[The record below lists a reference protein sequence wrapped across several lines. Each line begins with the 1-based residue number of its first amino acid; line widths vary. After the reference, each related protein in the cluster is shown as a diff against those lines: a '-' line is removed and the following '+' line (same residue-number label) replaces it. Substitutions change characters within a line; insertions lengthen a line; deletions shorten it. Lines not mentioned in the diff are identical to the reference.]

1 MEALDGCLL
10 RKTSAL
16 DNAKCEAAAKAHTR
30 KAKAIFDYWATSV
43 ELSGGSES
51 TKNRNE

>member
-10 RKTSAL
+10 RSSSAL
-16 DNAKCEAAAKAHTR
+16 DNAKCEAAARAFTR
-30 KAKAIFDYWATSV
+30 KTNAIFRYWSTSV
-43 ELSGGSES
+43 ELSGGIES